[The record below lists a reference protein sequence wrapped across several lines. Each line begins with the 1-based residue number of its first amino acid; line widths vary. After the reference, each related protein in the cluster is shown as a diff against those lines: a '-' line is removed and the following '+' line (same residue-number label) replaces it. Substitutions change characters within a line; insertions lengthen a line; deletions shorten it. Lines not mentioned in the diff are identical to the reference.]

1 MSQRPPRSGAMW
13 PLGVGTITDE
23 VTINN
28 SIHFKIYIYMHIV
41 IGNHGFTNIWLIM
54 PKPRKINLT
63 KSSLLCDASTLFI
76 QSTQSGLHVF
86 LLGLLNPWRAKELKG
101 HVCFWCKFSIMFTNR
116 VLDPNPLLFFFLF
129 LFSQI
134 WEVSSSRFHLWT
146 KHKIHMMVI
155 FFKSINKTPTIG
167 IFLDTLLKILEAF
180 WHQGKQ
186 NVDRYD

>member
-1 MSQRPPRSGAMW
+1 MSQRPPRSSAMW

-28 SIHFKIYIYMHIV
+28 SLHFKKYIYMHIV

-63 KSSLLCDASTLFI
+63 KSSLLCHASTLFI

-101 HVCFWCKFSIMFTNR
+101 HVCFWCKFSIMFTNH
-116 VLDPNPLLFFFLF
+116 VLDPNPLLFFFF
-129 LFSQI
+129 FPFSFFF
-134 WEVSSSRFHLWT
+134 FHKFGKL
-146 KHKIHMMVI
+146 V
-155 FFKSINKTPTIG
+155 
-167 IFLDTLLKILEAF
+167 
-180 WHQGKQ
+180 HQGSIFGPNIKFIWWSFFLYLSTRHQ
-186 NVDRYD
+186 QLGFF